1 MGKQK
6 DISPHKIGQIEV
18 YLSET
23 TFKQKDIAKKLNVS
37 TQTISAIKKKMEN
50 KEGVLAKRV
59 GNCGRKR
66 VTTPRI
72 DRKITRMSLNNRRS
86 SCIKLSRELL
96 KENITVHP
104 RTINNRL
111 LERGLHAYRPRKKP
125 RLTPKMVTARYAWA
139 KTHIGWTSEQWEQVR
154 LYKIEY

>member
-1 MGKQK
+1 MGKRK
-6 DISPHKIGQIEV
+6 DISPYKIGKIEV

-66 VTTPRI
+66 VTTPRL
-72 DRKITRMSLNNRRS
+72 DRKIISMSLNNRRA
-86 SCIKLSRELL
+86 SCSKLSRELL
-96 KENITVHP
+96 NENITVHP

-125 RLTPKMVTARYAWA
+125 RLTPMMLTACHAWT
-139 KTHIGWTSEQWEQVR
+139 KTHIGWTSEQ
-154 LYKIEY
+154 

>member
-1 MGKQK
+1 MGKRK
-6 DISPHKIGQIEV
+6 DISPYKIGQIEV

-59 GNCGRKR
+59 GKCGRKR
-66 VTTPRI
+66 VTTPRL
-72 DRKITRMSLNNRRS
+72 DRKIISMSLNNRRA
-86 SCIKLSRELL
+86 SCSKLSRELL
-96 KENITVHP
+96 NENITVHP

-125 RLTPKMVTARYAWA
+125 RLTPMMMTARHAWA